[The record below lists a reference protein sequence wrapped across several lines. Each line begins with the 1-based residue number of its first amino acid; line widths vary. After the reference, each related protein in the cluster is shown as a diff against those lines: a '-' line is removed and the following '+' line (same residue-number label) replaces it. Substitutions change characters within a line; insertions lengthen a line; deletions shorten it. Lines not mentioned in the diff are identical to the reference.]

1 MSYGTLNRYFL
12 RTYLASFLSAF
23 VAIFA
28 LVYLVDIV
36 EVARRSRFDELGF
49 GAMLLF
55 SALRVPSFIGQAL
68 PFIVLFSSIYTLLQL
83 NRRLELVVA
92 RAAGLSLWQ
101 ILLPFV
107 FGSLLLGLAATFLYN
122 PVSAWT
128 LRVAETIQSVDTS
141 GGGLSA
147 GGTDVPWL
155 RQNADGVSSI
165 INAKRVAERG
175 MQLGDVSAYIFD
187 DKGQIAERV
196 DAPKA
201 RLTDGAWILEQARIT
216 RVGYPPR
223 SERRFRLPTSLRPE
237 YVEQRLADPEAI
249 SIWQLT
255 SKIKV
260 AASLGFNVM
269 AFSMQWNTLVAQPA
283 LFIAMTLLAATV
295 ATRFSRSGQSGKM
308 IAAGVLAGFVLY
320 VITFLAK
327 ALGSNAVVP
336 PVVAAWFPVLAA
348 GLFGVTILLHQE
360 DG

>member
-1 MSYGTLNRYFL
+1 MSYWTLNRYFL
-12 RTYLASFLSAF
+12 RSYLVSFLSAF

-36 EVARRSRFDELGF
+36 EVARRGRFDDLGF
-49 GAMLLF
+49 GAMVLF

-68 PFIVLFSSIYTLLQL
+68 PFIILFSSIYTLLQL

-128 LRVAETIQSVDTS
+128 LRIAETIQGADST
-141 GGGLSA
+141 GGLSA
-147 GGTDVPWL
+147 GGTAVPWL
-155 RQNADGVSSI
+155 RQNAEGVSSI
-165 INAKRVAERG
+165 INAKQVAENG
-175 MQLGDVSAYIFD
+175 MRLGDVSAYIFD
-187 DKGQIAERV
+187 DNDQVAERV
-196 DAPKA
+196 DSPQA
-201 RLTDGAWILEQARIT
+201 RLTDGAWILEKARVT

-223 SERRFRLPTSLRPE
+223 DEPHFRLPTSLRPE
-237 YVEQRLADPEAI
+237 YVEQRLANPEAI
-249 SIWQLT
+249 SIWELT

-260 AASLGFNVM
+260 AASLGYNVM
-269 AFSMQWNTLVAQPA
+269 AFRMQWNTLVAQPA

-295 ATRFSRSGQSGKM
+295 ATQFSRSGQSGKT